1 MKKWGILIA
10 IGVVFLIGGYLGLS
24 FYGARL
30 IQPRLQK
37 LLGPGFTLRKINV
50 KLTHLSLEG
59 VQYEG
64 LYTRMRYLRIEEV
77 KIYPAIFSLLKGP
90 LRIRK
95 FEILNPSFSF
105 YRTKEGVFLGL
116 WKGPEREGREEK
128 KLPAGEAQQE
138 REPSPLKIDRL
149 RIERGSLDFED
160 RKPGEPP
167 AQVKVR
173 EIDLEI
179 KDIQYPYRSVH
190 SPIELNGRMQGKTEK
205 RGEIHTQGWIDLETM
220 DMETSLN
227 LREIDVKLF
236 EPYYRRKVSAQI
248 DSGYINMESKIS
260 VKEKVIDA
268 PGRLEVSHLSIKE
281 GEGAV
286 FWIPATELTPLLK
299 EKGGRIQVSFHM
311 RGNIG
316 DPKFNLQETFL
327 TRIALSLLEALGLPA
342 KKVREEANEKKSKK
356 KKE

>member
-1 MKKWGILIA
+1 MKKWGILIG
-10 IGVVFLIGGYLGLS
+10 IVVVLLIGGYLGLS

-37 LLGPGFTLRKINV
+37 LLGPGFTLQKINV

-64 LYTRMRYLRIEEV
+64 LHTKMRYLWIEEV

-116 WKGPEREGREEK
+116 WKGPEKEEK
-128 KLPAGEAQQE
+128 KEIPGGEERQE
-138 REPSPLKIDRL
+138 RKPSPLKIDRL

-179 KDIQYPYRSVH
+179 KDIQYPFRSAH
-190 SPIELNGRMQGKTEK
+190 SPIESNGKMKGRTEK
-205 RGEIHTQGWIDLETM
+205 EGQIHTQGWIDLETM

-227 LREIDVKLF
+227 LKQIDVKLF
-236 EPYYRRKVSAQI
+236 EPYYRKKVSAQI
-248 DSGYINMESKIS
+248 DSGYINMETKIS
-260 VKEKVIDA
+260 LKEKVIDA
-268 PGRLEVSHLSIKE
+268 PGRLEMTHFRIEE

-286 FWIPATELTPLLK
+286 FWVPAKKLSPLLK
-299 EKGGRIQVSFHM
+299 EKGDRVQVSFHVK
-311 RGNIG
+311 GNIE

-327 TRIALSLLEALGLPA
+327 TRIALSFLEALGVPV
-342 KKVREEANEKKSKK
+342 KVVGEEALEKKSK
-356 KKE
+356 E